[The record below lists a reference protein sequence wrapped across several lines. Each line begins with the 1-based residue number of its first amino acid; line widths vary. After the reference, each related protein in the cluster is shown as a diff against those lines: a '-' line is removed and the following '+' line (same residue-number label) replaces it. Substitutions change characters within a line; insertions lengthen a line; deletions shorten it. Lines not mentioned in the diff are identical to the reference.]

1 MSDYF
6 LLLLPTFDEKGWPN
20 GKKNAENTVKCPV
33 LRIINTV
40 FFIFDSVHHLPHENY
55 DSKNWGIDQP
65 GLVMEQ
71 KYELKGILFTIVAF
85 DEVDWSKVVHK
96 VSGEQPKD
104 KFPFTLV
111 EFIWDIPGI
120 PFVQGIVLK
129 DYTLLH

>member
-33 LRIINTV
+33 LRIINTAFV
-40 FFIFDSVHHLPHENY
+40 IFDSVHHLPHENY
-55 DSKNWGIDQP
+55 NSKNWGIDQP

-85 DEVDWSKVVHK
+85 DEVDRSKLFHK
-96 VSGEQPKD
+96 ISGEQP
-104 KFPFTLV
+104 
-111 EFIWDIPGI
+111 
-120 PFVQGIVLK
+120 
-129 DYTLLH
+129 